1 MIRLRVEK
9 ESDFYN
15 SLDPSNMRI
24 SEDVYAYLK
33 TFCIEIETQPELHD
47 TIQILCS
54 EPFDAE
60 RAKQSLV
67 DAVDREQKRID
78 YQIMTNRRRMRVAY
92 LIGAA
97 LSVLGFWLAKLL
109 DIVVLQMISF
119 LGTIAARD
127 AFTIQ
132 MKINPDLERLKR
144 YTEPFRRMK
153 LEVIREK

>member
-1 MIRLRVEK
+1 
-9 ESDFYN
+9 
-15 SLDPSNMRI
+15 
-24 SEDVYAYLK
+24 
-33 TFCIEIETQPELHD
+33 
-47 TIQILCS
+47 
-54 EPFDAE
+54 
-60 RAKQSLV
+60 
-67 DAVDREQKRID
+67 
-78 YQIMTNRRRMRVAY
+78 MTNRRRMRVAY

>member
-33 TFCIEIETQPELHD
+33 TFCIEIEAQPELHD

-109 DIVVLQMISF
+109 DIVVLQMI
-119 LGTIAARD
+119 
-127 AFTIQ
+127 
-132 MKINPDLERLKR
+132 NPDLERLKR